1 MPGGVRDILLPGL
14 GRVIRVSGCPE
25 FPSLL
30 ETALPGWRMTVIEG
44 EGPAPDI
51 RIAGD
56 APACRQISPNYPQ
69 GVTHESPVAA
79 VCSVTADLVERYL
92 SLHPDLVGLHCAS
105 VEINGRLVLFPET
118 HRAGKSTLV
127 AALAGGGLRVFGDD
141 VLVLEDGGRGMALGI
156 SPRLRLPLPT
166 PPAVDVALHN
176 YTAAHAAAEDHR
188 YRYLN
193 LPEGQLA
200 RHGESLPLGAVV
212 LLERDEQLGKP
223 ELVPLAPGEG
233 LTRLLRQHFAHD
245 LPSEALMERFLPL
258 MRSLP
263 CRLLR
268 YPEPLAA
275 ARCLRTSLP
284 GVIDSIDKASGAQW
298 EESPARSTAAPV
310 AIDDRWCVASGLR
323 EYELG
328 DERFLIEPSSGAI
341 HRLNGTGHLVWGL
354 LQEEAMSG
362 REVSELLVEH
372 FPDVSPARIEA
383 DVGSLL
389 AELNDAQLIVSA

>member
-1 MPGGVRDILLPGL
+1 MPRGARDILLPGL
-14 GRVIRVSGCPE
+14 GRVIRASGCPE
-25 FPSLL
+25 FPRQLGA
-30 ETALPGWRMTVIEG
+30 ALPGWPMTVVEA
-44 EGPAPDI
+44 EGPPPDI
-51 RIAGD
+51 RITGD
-56 APACRQISPNYPQ
+56 APACEQISPDYPQ

-79 VCSVTADLVERYL
+79 VCSVTVELVERYL

-105 VEINGRLVLFPET
+105 VEINGRLALFPET
-118 HRAGKSTLV
+118 HRAGKSTLI

-141 VLVLEDGGRGMALGI
+141 VLVIEDGGRGMALGI
-156 SPRLRLPLPT
+156 APRLRLPLPM

-176 YTAAHAAAEDHR
+176 YTAAHAAMEDHR

-212 LLERDEQLGKP
+212 LLERDEQLDKP

-275 ARCLRTSLP
+275 ARCLRSSLP
-284 GVIDSIDKASGAQW
+284 GVIDSVDDAPGAW
-298 EESPARSTAAPV
+298 RDDSTDRPTPAPV
-310 AIDDRWCVASGLR
+310 NMDDCWRAISTLR

-328 DERFLIEPSSGAI
+328 HERFLIEPSSGAI
-341 HRLNGTGHLVWGL
+341 HRLNGTGQLVWGL
-354 LQEEAMSG
+354 LQQEAMSG
-362 REVSELLVEH
+362 HEVSELLFEH
-372 FPDVSPARIEA
+372 FPEVPPARIEA
-383 DVGSLL
+383 DVGALL
-389 AELNDAQLIVSA
+389 VELNAAELIVPA